1 MGSIFHQKGR
11 VSEQVCIEKMVNF
24 PPCLLAWTIERRRRR
39 RGVAFIWWAKLN
51 PISPSGFTTEYLRKR
66 FPSYLLYLI
75 YRSSKLSRY
84 LPILNS
90 RTDIYG
96 SRPTYAIFPNF
107 PIAVRRGF
115 WIHFLYPRTRIP
127 LSIRSQSFLNVL
139 VKPSN
144 TSRIFQLNT
153 FRNFASFFR
162 EWKKKKKKNYLS
174 SLQVFYY
181 S

>member
-66 FPSYLLYLI
+66 FPPYLLYLI

-96 SRPTYAIFPNF
+96 SRPTYAIFPTSLSPFAGVSGFIFYTHAHEF
-107 PIAVRRGF
+107 PFPFDPKV
-115 WIHFLYPRTRIP
+115 FLM
-127 LSIRSQSFLNVL
+127 
-139 VKPSN
+139 
-144 TSRIFQLNT
+144 
-153 FRNFASFFR
+153 
-162 EWKKKKKKNYLS
+162 S
-174 SLQVFYY
+174 SLNRQTHLEF
-181 S
+181 SN